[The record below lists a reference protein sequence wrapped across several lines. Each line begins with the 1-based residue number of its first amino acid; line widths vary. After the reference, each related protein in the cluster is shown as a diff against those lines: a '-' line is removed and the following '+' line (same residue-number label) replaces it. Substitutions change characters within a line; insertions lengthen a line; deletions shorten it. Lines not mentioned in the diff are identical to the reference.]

1 MSTVHDEALRQL
13 DIVRRDF
20 EARLDDMIGE
30 ITGAWEAARSTSD
43 PAKLT
48 ALVQLVHRLAG
59 NAGFFGLH
67 GVSQSASA
75 LEQALDRWTDRGSP
89 RESDFAE
96 LIPLIQGL
104 RESANSIEVE

>member
-1 MSTVHDEALRQL
+1 MSAVHDEVLRQL
-13 DIVRRDF
+13 EIVRRDF
-20 EARLDDMIGE
+20 EARLDGMIGE

-43 PAKLT
+43 PAKLM

-59 NAGFFGLH
+59 NAGFFGMH

-104 RESANSIEVE
+104 RESINGIEVG